1 MKIRELF
8 ESLVNEQARADL
20 YHGTSLRGAVAILKS
35 NLIKANMELHS
46 TVVPATVKGHSTS
59 VSLTRS
65 FDVARKFAWDKMYN
79 WRDITGVI
87 FVLDQDLLKRD
98 FGKRLRPYDD
108 TDTEWF
114 AQQLR
119 RYDNEKGPA
128 SWRSLNK
135 NEIEE
140 IVYGDIPNASK
151 YIKQIVVFPPGGD
164 NAEKKLEMIKQTGI
178 LDDPRAVLSYK
189 VK

>member
-1 MKIRELF
+1 MRIRELF
-8 ESLVNEQARADL
+8 ESLINEQARADL
-20 YHGTSLRGAVAILKS
+20 YHGTSLHGALAILKS
-35 NLIKANMELHS
+35 NLIKANMPLHS
-46 TVVPATVKGHSTS
+46 TVIPAAVKGHAKS

-65 FDVARKFAWDKMYN
+65 FQVASKFARDSAYN
-79 WRDITGVI
+79 WADVTGVV

-119 RYDNEKGPA
+119 RYDNEKGTA

-140 IVYGDIPNASK
+140 VIYGDIPNAGK

-164 NAEKKLEMIKQTGI
+164 REAENLERIKQTGI

-189 VK
+189 VT

>member
-1 MKIRELF
+1 MRIRELF
-8 ESLVNEQARADL
+8 ESSINEQARADL
-20 YHGTSLRGAVAILKS
+20 YHGTSLRGAVAILQA
-35 NLIKANMELHS
+35 NLIKANMSLHS
-46 TVVPATVKGHSTS
+46 TVVPTSVKGQSKT

-65 FDVARKFAWDKMYN
+65 YQVATSFAWDKMYK
-79 WRDITGVI
+79 WDDATGVV

-114 AQQLR
+114 AQNLQ
-119 RYDNEKGPA
+119 RYDNVKGPV
-128 SWRSLNK
+128 SYRSLNK

-140 IVYGDIPNASK
+140 VIHGDIPNASK
-151 YIKQIVVFPPGGD
+151 YIKRIIVFPPDGD
-164 NAEKKLEMIKQTGI
+164 RKSADLQRIEKTGI
-178 LDDPRAVLSYK
+178 LNDPRAVMTFN